1 MGLPMTPY
9 VVGLGG
15 SLRGGSTTDN
25 VLRLALKVAAAA
37 GARTLH
43 LGGLELNLPMYS
55 PDIAERTPAARR
67 LLDEL
72 RKADGIIIGS
82 PSYHG
87 SISGYVKNALDYV
100 EDLHNEPAPYFD
112 GRAVGCISIASGWHG
127 AVSTLEALRSVVHA
141 LRGWPTPL
149 GVPIVA
155 PSPLFD
161 ASGNCVVAKVQ
172 EQIEIMARQV
182 VDFASRAGTHRT
194 LPAAARSV
202 RIGTATQG
210 ASHPPGVNRQD
221 GSTTS
226 TVHGPT
232 EEPVLVR

>member
-1 MGLPMTPY
+1 MTPY
-9 VVGLGG
+9 VVGIGG
-15 SLRGGSTTDN
+15 SLRDGSTTDN

-43 LGGLELNLPMYS
+43 LGGLALNLPMYS
-55 PDIAERTPAARR
+55 PDSPQRTPAARR

-72 RKADGIIIGS
+72 RNADGIIIGS

-100 EDLHNEPAPYFD
+100 EDLRDEPAPYFD
-112 GRAVGCISIASGWHG
+112 GRAVGCIAIASGWHG
-127 AVSTLEALRSVVHA
+127 AMSTLDAMRSIVHA

-155 PSPLFD
+155 PPPVFD
-161 ASGNCVVAKVQ
+161 ASGGCAVAKVQ

-182 VDFASRAGTHRT
+182 VDFAARAGTRRT

-210 ASHPPGVNRQD
+210 ACHPPGVNRQD